1 MAHPRLRPRPMP
13 PRRSRRPGQRSEFAR
28 RTREAIESR
37 VLGMLERTLGEDFPL
52 GTPHAPP
59 GMPRPPQ
66 RSGRGL
72 TKEIQRLKELH
83 DDGALTDEQ
92 YERAVDR
99 LLEGDAT

>member
-1 MAHPRLRPRPMP
+1 
-13 PRRSRRPGQRSEFAR
+13 
-28 RTREAIESR
+28 
-37 VLGMLERTLGEDFPL
+37 
-52 GTPHAPP
+52 
-59 GMPRPPQ
+59 MPRPPQ